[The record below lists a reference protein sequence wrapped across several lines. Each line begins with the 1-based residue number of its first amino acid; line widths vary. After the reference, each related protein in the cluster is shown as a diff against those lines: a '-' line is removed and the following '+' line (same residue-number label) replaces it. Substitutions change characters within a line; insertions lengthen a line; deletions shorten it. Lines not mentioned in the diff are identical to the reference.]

1 MSKDLGL
8 DVGLRYSIITLVF
21 FATYVVFQF
30 PSTLVIKQIGPRIHL
45 SLITLA
51 WGAVMI
57 GYDTSVIERCSL
69 THLSTSSKVYGFTN
83 PLNLRFMDGHFH

>member
-1 MSKDLGL
+1 MDLGL

-45 SLITLA
+45 SMITLA

-57 GYDTSVIERCSL
+57 GYATIVIERYSL
-69 THLSTSSKVYGFTN
+69 THLSMLSKVHGFRI
-83 PLNLRFMDGHFH
+83 PRVSI